1 MIAEVKRRSPSA
13 GTIAEGLDPLGHAR
27 SYESGG
33 AGAISVLTD
42 FEFFGGS
49 LEDLQQVRAGVS
61 VPVLRKD
68 FILDPVQVYE
78 SRAAGASAVLLI
90 VRALDPNELADLS
103 QLAKELGLG
112 VLVEVHSQ
120 SELDSAVRV
129 APTSI
134 GVNSRDL
141 MTFQVDVEATQAV
154 LRAIP
159 GEISAVAESGL
170 KSRAD
175 IERVAEW
182 GVDAVLVGTALAGAS
197 NPAAAVAELGGVL
210 RRDRH

>member
-13 GTIAEGLDPLGHAR
+13 GTIAAGLDPVAVAR

-42 FEFFGGS
+42 SEFFGGS
-49 LEDLQQVRAGVS
+49 LEDLEQVRAGVR

-68 FILDPVQVYE
+68 FILDPVQVYQ

-90 VRALDPNELADLS
+90 VRALDQSELADLS
-103 QLAKELGLG
+103 QLARELGLG

-120 SELDSAVRV
+120 AELDSALRV

-141 MTFQVDVEATQAV
+141 MTFRVDVESTQAV

-159 GEISAVAESGL
+159 GRISAVAESGL

-175 IERVAEW
+175 VERVAEW

-210 RRDRH
+210 RRDRN